1 MEKLKK
7 DKYNSIIIYVLMF
20 FSIIL
25 TIFIIPN
32 YFSNYSRILNL
43 VLWIIIFFRARTLA
57 NQHNRFKGLK
67 EKIKTIF
74 IIVSLY
80 LIGYYLSGLIFGYL
94 HTVYST
100 KLLGILSNFVFY
112 ISVMLFQ
119 EYTRSR
125 LVNNTRSYFTYTI
138 VTIMLII
145 LSFNYNS
152 FSNNFTDG
160 ETAFKFIA
168 NSIYPVI
175 IQNILCTYLVMV
187 GSYKLSLMF
196 LLPVKI
202 LSYVIPIVPD
212 IDWFVTIALQ
222 SALVLLVYYYIN
234 YEHLINVERYTR
246 KEIKNGSPKTT
257 IPTILLILFFTFF
270 VAGFF
275 PVTPVALLSNSM
287 NPYIKRGDIVFVFKA
302 NNQKIKEIKV
312 GDIVE
317 YQKDEKSV
325 IHRVINIIE
334 GSGGKRTFITKGD
347 ANQYEDSDPVEESQI
362 LGIAKFYMPYL
373 GYPSVIFS
381 EKILNVVKSN

>member
-312 GDIVE
+312 GDVVE

>member
-1 MEKLKK
+1 
-7 DKYNSIIIYVLMF
+7 MF

-257 IPTILLILFFTFF
+257 IPTILLILFFTFLLQD
-270 VAGFF
+270 FF
-275 PVTPVALLSNSM
+275 
-287 NPYIKRGDIVFVFKA
+287 
-302 NNQKIKEIKV
+302 Q
-312 GDIVE
+312 
-317 YQKDEKSV
+317 
-325 IHRVINIIE
+325 
-334 GSGGKRTFITKGD
+334 
-347 ANQYEDSDPVEESQI
+347 
-362 LGIAKFYMPYL
+362 
-373 GYPSVIFS
+373 
-381 EKILNVVKSN
+381 

>member
-1 MEKLKK
+1 MEEFEK
-7 DKYNSIIIYVLMF
+7 DKRNSIIIYGLMF

-32 YFSNYSRILNL
+32 YFSAYSRILNL
-43 VLWIIIFFRARTLA
+43 IIWIIIFFRARKLE

-67 EKIKTIF
+67 DKLKTIF
-74 IIVSLY
+74 IIISIY
-80 LIGYYLSGLIFGYL
+80 LIGYYLSGLFLGYL

-100 KLLGILSNFVFY
+100 EILGILSNFLFY
-112 ISVMLFQ
+112 ISVIIFQ

-138 VTIMLII
+138 VTLMLII

-152 FSNNFTDG
+152 FMDNFVDG

-175 IQNILCTYLVMV
+175 IQNILATYLVRV
-187 GSYKLSLMF
+187 GSYKLSLIF

-202 LSYVIPIVPD
+202 LSYVIPVVPD

-222 SALVLLVYYYIN
+222 SALVLLIYYYIN

-246 KEIKNGSPKTT
+246 KEIKNGSPKAT
-257 IPTILLILFFTFF
+257 IPVILSILIFTFF

-275 PVTPVALLSNSM
+275 PVMPVALLSNSM
-287 NPYIKRGDIVFVFKA
+287 NPYIKRGDIVFVNKISPS
-302 NNQKIKEIKV
+302 KIKKINV

-317 YQKDEKSV
+317 YQKDGKLV
-325 IHRVINIIE
+325 IHRVINIVE
-334 GSGGKRTFITKGD
+334 GSGGKRTFTTKGD
-347 ANQYEDSDPVEESQI
+347 ANKVPDIDPVEEEQI
-362 LGIAKFYMPYL
+362 VGIAKFYIPYL

-381 EKILNVVKSN
+381 EKILNIVKK